1 MSDSMPSMDQLGTEY
16 TSFSIHFGGEGG
28 YEVRAIA
35 VEDDTVVTVPAF
47 STSLTLNMGEF
58 HLIDNTVTGLG
69 FKVSCSKPCMAVQYV
84 PSLPAGGDT
93 GEAIGAFLAVLTPDE
108 RSSTNLIFTVP
119 SMMNDEPDFM
129 AAISL
134 IVNTI
139 PVTGLYLNDTSLV
152 DLDWQPVE
160 DSPNC
165 FSTVEVGY
173 GFDHLFTT
181 YPSERQVGN
190 KRH

>member
-1 MSDSMPSMDQLGTEY
+1 MPSMDQLGMEY
-16 TSFSIHFGGEGG
+16 TTFTIHFGGEGG
-28 YEVRAIA
+28 YESRVIA
-35 VEDDTVVTVPAF
+35 VEDDTAVSPSF
-47 STSLTLNMGEF
+47 STSVTLNMGEF
-58 HLIDNTVTGLG
+58 HFIDNTRTGLA
-69 FKVSCSKPCMAVQYV
+69 FKISCSKPCLAVQYV
-84 PSLPAGGDT
+84 QTLPAGGDT
-93 GEAIGAFLAVLTPDE
+93 GEAMGAFLAVLTHDE
-108 RSSTNLIFTVP
+108 RSSANLIFTVP

-173 GFDHLFTT
+173 GFYHLFSTS
-181 YPSERQVGN
+181 PSER
-190 KRH
+190 